1 MKKNR
6 IIITSLVMASVLPF
20 VGGVNSARADEIKNI
35 SEKAK
40 SDLDMA
46 RENLKEAKE
55 KKTQL
60 VNELEQ
66 AKKAAAEKLEEK
78 KSEEDKL
85 ATVEDNIKN
94 NEKIIEKDKK
104 IQEIN
109 SEIDALGEQINQAEK
124 EAEQAQEKV
133 KQAEKAY
140 EKAKNQ
146 SPDGEKFI
154 PEDKRE
160 ELKKQYEAADDILT
174 QNKKKQAEFQEEYNK
189 NVQKRNELSSKKE
202 GIKEFFDGYERETD
216 KSEKIKSQDYLDFKA
231 KQKENIKKID
241 EEIRQKNDEAG
252 PIGKALK
259 SIGETIEGDQ
269 KTRDDKLKAYEK
281 HKQAREIQ
289 KLFEGDKSKN
299 LDKFIEDKQE
309 EKQKVEQ
316 ELGEAKENTKKALGD
331 YSKLIFKEAERKKE
345 VARSKAAADFL
356 EERLTKKE
364 DPFVI
369 NNEEDLR
376 GEKDIYLKKAKASQS
391 VLDNIQSQK
400 EEKKNALDKLNE
412 QESKLQEDYDNKVR
426 SLEIARELKAFLENK
441 KNDKTKDD
449 RLKKLEEEM
458 NKAKADLDKK
468 AAAVEELSKKDN
480 ELREK
485 KGKLGDPVD
494 SKALEIAKAQ
504 LEKDR
509 AEIEKIKAHIKELEK
524 SPEMEKVKKLE
535 DEIRE
540 METKIKEYEEKIKS
554 LENNKQTETPG
565 KDNNKNQ
572 KESQDKSTSDDYGID
587 LSSFTL
593 EKIDEKAKIKNTI
606 SKFKIAVKKVK
617 KTIARAEDFVKT
629 PNIDEQLRSDLIK
642 LIEKQKSIIK
652 RVEKYIEK
660 LEKSL

>member
-20 VGGVNSARADEIKNI
+20 VGGVNSARADEIKNT

-46 RENLKEAKE
+46 RENLKEAEE
-55 KKTQL
+55 KKTKL

-85 ATVEDNIKN
+85 AIVEDNIKN
-94 NEKIIEKDKK
+94 NEAIIEKDSEIKK
-104 IQEIN
+104 IDKELK
-109 SEIDALGEQINQAEK
+109 SLGEQISQAEK

-133 KQAEKAY
+133 KQAEQAY

-146 SPDGEKFI
+146 SPDGEKFV

-160 ELKKQYEAADDILT
+160 ELKKQYEAYDQLLN
-174 QNKKKQAEFQEEYNK
+174 QKKQKQAEIQEKYNK

-202 GIKEFFDGYERETD
+202 GIKEFFYGYERETD
-216 KSEKIKSQDYLDFKA
+216 KSEKIKSQDYLDFKK
-231 KQKENIKKID
+231 KQEETYKKID

-316 ELGEAKENTKKALGD
+316 ELGEAKENTKRALGE
-331 YSKLIFKEAERKKE
+331 YQFLFIKEAERKKE

-369 NNEEDLR
+369 KNEEDLI
-376 GEKDIYLKKAKASQS
+376 GEKNTYQEKARASQS
-391 VLDNIQSQK
+391 VLETIQREK
-400 EEKKNALDKLNE
+400 EEKKTALDKLNE
-412 QESKLQEDYDNKVR
+412 EESGLQQDYDNKVR

-441 KNDKTKDD
+441 KNDKTKEA

-458 NKAKADLDKK
+458 NQAKADLKKK
-468 AAAVEELSKKDN
+468 ADAIDELSKKDDA
-480 ELREK
+480 LSDK

-494 SKALEIAKAQ
+494 PKALETAKAQ

-509 AEIEKIKAHIKELEK
+509 ADVEKIKAHIKELEK

-535 DEIRE
+535 DDIRE
-540 METKIKEYEEKIKS
+540 IETKIKEIEEKIKS
-554 LENNKQTETPG
+554 LENNKQKESPD
-565 KDNNKNQ
+565 KDNNRNQ
-572 KESQDKSTSDDYGID
+572 KESQENDDYGID

-617 KTIARAEDFVKT
+617 KTIARAEEFVKT
-629 PNIDEQLRSDLIK
+629 PNIDEQLRHDLIK

>member
-6 IIITSLVMASVLPF
+6 IIVTSLVMASVLPF

-46 RENLKEAKE
+46 RENLKEAEE
-55 KKTQL
+55 KKTKL

-78 KSEEDKL
+78 KLEEDKL
-85 ATVEDNIKN
+85 AIVEDNIKN
-94 NEKIIEKDKK
+94 NEAIIEKDSEIKK
-104 IQEIN
+104 IDKELK
-109 SEIDALGEQINQAEK
+109 SLGEQISQAEK
-124 EAEQAQEKV
+124 EAEQDQGKV

-140 EKAKNQ
+140 KEAQNQ
-146 SPDGEKFI
+146 SPDGKKFI

-160 ELKKQYEAADDILT
+160 ELKGQYESADKLLT
-174 QNKKKQAEFQEEYNK
+174 EKKKDQAEIQEKYNK

-202 GIKEFFDGYERETD
+202 GIKEFFYGYERETD
-216 KSEKIKSQDYLDFKA
+216 KSEKIKSQDYLDFKK
-231 KQKENIKKID
+231 KQEETYKKID
-241 EEIRQKNDEAG
+241 EEIRQNRDEAG
-252 PIGKALK
+252 PIGESLK
-259 SIGETIEGDQ
+259 SIGEIIEGDQ
-269 KTRDDKLKAYEK
+269 KNRDDKLKAYEK
-281 HKQAREIQ
+281 HEQALAIQ
-289 KLFEGDKSKN
+289 KDYEANNIKDLDAFEKEK
-299 LDKFIEDKQE
+299 LKEIEDT
-309 EKQKVEQ
+309 KQKLNQ
-316 ELGEAKENTKKALGD
+316 AKENTKKALGYYTD
-331 YSKLIFKEAERKKE
+331 LLIKEVERKKE

-369 NNEEDLR
+369 KNEEDLI
-376 GEKDIYLKKAKASQS
+376 GEKNTHQEKARASQS
-391 VLDNIQSQK
+391 VLETIQREK

-412 QESKLQEDYDNKVR
+412 TESELQQDYDNKVR
-426 SLEIARELKAFLENK
+426 SLEIARELKAFLANK
-441 KNDKTKDD
+441 KNDKTKED

-458 NKAKADLDKK
+458 NQAKADLKKK
-468 AAAVEELSKKDN
+468 ADAIDELSKKDDA
-480 ELREK
+480 LSDK

-494 SKALEIAKAQ
+494 PKALETAKTQ

-509 AEIEKIKAHIKELEK
+509 AEVEKIKAHIKELEN
-524 SPEMEKVKKLE
+524 SEDLAKVKKLE

-540 METKIKEYEEKIKS
+540 IETRIKEIEEKIKS
-554 LENNKQTETPG
+554 LENNKQRETPG

-629 PNIDEQLRSDLIK
+629 PNIDEQLRTDLIK

>member
-46 RENLKEAKE
+46 RENLKEAEE

-85 ATVEDNIKN
+85 AIVEDNIKN
-94 NEKIIEKDKK
+94 NEAIIEKDSEIKK
-104 IQEIN
+104 IDKELE
-109 SEIDALGEQINQAEK
+109 SLGKQISQAEK
-124 EAEQAQEKV
+124 EAQQAQEKV

-331 YSKLIFKEAERKKE
+331 YTNILIKEVERKKE

-369 NNEEDLR
+369 KNEEDLI
-376 GEKDIYLKKAKASQS
+376 GEKNTYQEKAKASQS
-391 VLDNIQSQK
+391 VLENIQREK

-412 QESKLQEDYDNKVR
+412 QESVLQQDYDNKVR
-426 SLEIARELKAFLENK
+426 SLEIAKELKAFLENK

-449 RLKKLEEEM
+449 RLKKLQEEM
-458 NKAKADLDKK
+458 NQARADLDKK
-468 AAAVEELSKKDN
+468 VAAMDELSKKDAD
-480 ELREK
+480 LREK
-485 KGKLGDPVD
+485 RNKLGNPVD
-494 SKALEIAKAQ
+494 QNALETAKAE
-504 LEKDR
+504 LEKDKK
-509 AEIEKIKAHIKELEK
+509 EIQAIRERIAELEK

-535 DEIRE
+535 DDIRQI
-540 METKIKEYEEKIKS
+540 ETRIKEIEEKIKS
-554 LENNKQTETPG
+554 LKNNKQKESP
-565 KDNNKNQ
+565 DKNQ

-606 SKFKIAVKKVK
+606 SKLKIAVKKVK